1 MAHTPKQD
9 GDDNDDS
16 CLVASR
22 EQLESFQEDVQYLWC
37 PSNIPIYEEPPSAFD
52 FLRNHVS
59 VSRPCI
65 IRNSIIVT
73 PETDDNDVLVPL
85 ILTLDDLVER
95 FPDTTTTTTSSSDDD
110 DDKASSSS
118 LQLPLL
124 HVDVTPD
131 GHGDCL
137 RKVRVNATVGKDDD
151 DDHDNP
157 CESNVIKEEEK
168 KVFVKPLE
176 REMTLAA
183 FRHHL
188 RQGRDKQQRQQQQK
202 KKKGVDISDRI
213 FLEINNSLQQ
223 TTIDDDDDDD
233 QFLDDC
239 VLYYSRQNDC
249 LREELSPL
257 WNSKV
262 WKKSSSLKSSENDYL
277 FPRSF
282 PWAEEAFF
290 GGQEEEQKQTSNNAV
305 TTGGPDAVNLWM
317 GDERVVSSMHKDHYE
332 NLFYV
337 LSGEKVF
344 HLCPPSDVPFLYEK
358 EVISGKFQHN
368 HDDDDDDD
376 SDDGTP
382 RRRWTVELDREDDA
396 VASDENESNKKK
408 YSKVHWIATDLFGKD
423 KKKCDDD
430 DDEEEVEEFPLSK
443 YAHPI
448 TVKVKAG
455 ELLYLPSLWFH
466 RVTQTCETIG
476 INYWYD
482 MNFESPMWCYF
493 HFLQQLQH
501 QKQQQQNDPK

>member
-1 MAHTPKQD
+1 MAHTQQQD
-9 GDDNDDS
+9 GYDNDDS
-16 CLVASR
+16 LVASC
-22 EQLESFQEDVQYLWC
+22 EQLESFHEDVQYLWC
-37 PSNIPIYEEPPSAFD
+37 PSNIPVYDEPPSALN

-65 IRNSIIVT
+65 IRNSIVT
-73 PETDDNDVLVPL
+73 PETDNNDALVPL
-85 ILTLDDLVER
+85 LLTLDDLVER
-95 FPDTTTTTTSSSDDD
+95 FPDTTTSSDD
-110 DDKASSSS
+110 DDKASSSP
-118 LQLPLL
+118 LLPQL

-137 RKVRVNATVGKDDD
+137 RKVHVNVAVNDDD
-151 DDHDNP
+151 NDNP
-157 CESNVIKEEEK
+157 CESSMMKEER

-176 REMTLAA
+176 REMTIAS

-188 RQGRDKQQRQQQQK
+188 RQGRDKQQQQK
-202 KKKGVDISDRI
+202 GADISDRV
-213 FLEINNSLQQ
+213 FLEVNNSLQ
-223 TTIDDDDDDD
+223 TTGDDDDDDD

-257 WNSKV
+257 WNAKV
-262 WKKSSSLKSSENDYL
+262 LKKSSSLSSENDNNDYL

-290 GGQEEEQKQTSNNAV
+290 GGREEQQTNTNNNTV
-305 TTGGPDAVNLWM
+305 TGGPDAVNLWM

-344 HLCPPSDVPFLYEK
+344 NLCPPSDVPFLYEK
-358 EVISGKFQHN
+358 EVISGKFQHD
-368 HDDDDDDD
+368 HDSGDDD
-376 SDDGTP
+376 SNDGTPRP
-382 RRRWTVELDREDDA
+382 RRRWTVELDREDDHDI
-396 VASDENESNKKK
+396 VSDENEPNNKK
-408 YSKVHWIATDLFGKD
+408 YSKVHWIATDLFGKG
-423 KKKCDDD
+423 KKKCD
-430 DDEEEVEEFPLSK
+430 EEEEKEFPLSK

-448 TVKVKAG
+448 TVKVQAG

-493 HFLQQLQH
+493 HFLQQLQS
-501 QKQQQQNDPK
+501 QKQQQHNNPE

>member
-37 PSNIPIYEEPPSAFD
+37 PSNIPIYDEPPSAFD

-65 IRNSIIVT
+65 IRNSIIT
-73 PETDDNDVLVPL
+73 PETNDDNDNVLVPL

-223 TTIDDDDDDD
+223 TTIDDDDDHH
-233 QFLDDC
+233 QVLEDC

-332 NLFYV
+332 NLFMYSV
-337 LSGEKVF
+337 
-344 HLCPPSDVPFLYEK
+344 
-358 EVISGKFQHN
+358 
-368 HDDDDDDD
+368 
-376 SDDGTP
+376 
-382 RRRWTVELDREDDA
+382 
-396 VASDENESNKKK
+396 K